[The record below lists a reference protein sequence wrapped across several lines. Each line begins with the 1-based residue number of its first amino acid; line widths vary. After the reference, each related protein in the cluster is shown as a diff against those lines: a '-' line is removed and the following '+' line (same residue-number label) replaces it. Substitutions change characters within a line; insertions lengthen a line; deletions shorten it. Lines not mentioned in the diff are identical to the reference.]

1 MSTVVMER
9 IFKDPPSG
17 PPFRVMVFAQLPGL
31 SQDLPHENV
40 ERIAPAPRVVFPR
53 AALQR
58 TEQRQESQT
67 LSHTTRLIKPRIE
80 VVDALRG
87 FALLGLC
94 LIHGLEHFD
103 LLIYPETA
111 PRWLHAIDQ
120 VAHGIV
126 FFLFAGKA
134 FAIFSFMFGLSF
146 FIQMDRQAQRGVDF
160 RWRFIWRLAL
170 LGLMGYL
177 HGLIYCGDVLIIFA
191 VMGVIL
197 VPLDKL
203 RSKALLVLSLLLIA
217 NLPYLYQFFIYGRA
231 WEIFSHGSFRDVVQF
246 TAWQGQKMK
255 WGWYLQEGRIWQILG
270 LFLWGM
276 VAGRFRFFESSD
288 ERMGLCKKLFV
299 GSALGFSA
307 LFMIRTNL
315 GSFELSDNAAY
326 LAEKLISSY
335 TNLAFT
341 IVLITGFVLLY
352 GLEWWRS
359 KLSILAP
366 LGRLS
371 LTNYVG
377 QSLVGVVLFYGF
389 GFAMYQYFGHTL
401 SLVFGIVLISLMTW
415 TSRAWLRRFYYGPL
429 EWAWRAATFM
439 SLSVP
444 FARRHEERSQGCQTP
459 LEGTTHP
466 DRPGPE

>member
-1 MSTVVMER
+1 MSY
-9 IFKDPPSG
+9 
-17 PPFRVMVFAQLPGL
+17 
-31 SQDLPHENV
+31 
-40 ERIAPAPRVVFPR
+40 
-53 AALQR
+53 
-58 TEQRQESQT
+58 
-67 LSHTTRLIKPRIE
+67 TTKLIKPRIE

-87 FALLGLC
+87 FALVGLC

-111 PRWLHAIDQ
+111 PQWLQTIDQ
-120 VAHGIV
+120 VAHDIV

-160 RWRFIWRLAL
+160 RWRFLWRLAL

-191 VMGVIL
+191 VLGVIL
-197 VPLDKL
+197 VPLDRL
-203 RSKALLVLSLLLIA
+203 RSKALFVLSLVLVA
-217 NLPYLYQFFIYGRA
+217 NLPYLYQFFIVLGDPGVDPRPYAVWELYGKA

-246 TAWQGQKMK
+246 NAWQGQKMK
-255 WGWYLQEGRIWQILG
+255 WGWYLQEGRTWQILG
-270 LFLWGM
+270 LFLWGT
-276 VAGRFRFFESSD
+276 VAGRLRFFESPD
-288 ERMGLCKKLFV
+288 ERKGLCRKLFI
-299 GSALGFSA
+299 GSSLGFSA
-307 LFMIRTNL
+307 LFMIRTKL

-352 GLEWWRS
+352 GLEWWRR

-377 QSLVGVVLFYGF
+377 QSLVGVVFFYGF
-389 GFAMYQYFGHTL
+389 GLAMYQYFGHTL
-401 SLVFGIVLISLMTW
+401 SLAFGIVLISSMIW

-429 EWAWRAATFM
+429 EWTWRAATLM
-439 SLSVP
+439 SLSIP
-444 FARRHEERSQGCQTP
+444 FARHREE
-459 LEGTTHP
+459 
-466 DRPGPE
+466 